1 MVKMSCYY
9 DRAAPIGGT
18 SSFCTKEILKGS
30 HRTDYGDVN
39 IIWNENFLSTESE
52 MLKIETYIAPL
63 FMSYVDKYIK
73 NLKPSDLSLSLWG
86 GDVVLYNLDLRLD
99 VLEKVTVILSY
110 IHDDIVA
117 IIIVAFSHLYFH
129 VRKVTKVPI
138 PAAQR
143 TRFN

>member
-1 MVKMSCYY
+1 
-9 DRAAPIGGT
+9 
-18 SSFCTKEILKGS
+18 
-30 HRTDYGDVN
+30 
-39 IIWNENFLSTESE
+39 
-52 MLKIETYIAPL
+52 
-63 FMSYVDKYIK
+63 MSYVDKYIK